1 MVSASSK
8 GVRVCEYKLGPF
20 GFTAKSNGIWVVGR
34 GWLFINTMTVT
45 SVFGLA
51 VWSLAIVLG
60 GGNDVGSNVAMP
72 AL

>member
-1 MVSASSK
+1 
-8 GVRVCEYKLGPF
+8 
-20 GFTAKSNGIWVVGR
+20 
-34 GWLFINTMTVT
+34 MTVAMEVAAY

-51 VWSLAIVLG
+51 GWSLAIVLG